1 MRNKEKSGRSSHQT
15 CSVKRSFLRNFVKFT
30 GKHLCQSLFFN
41 KVAGLRPTT
50 LLRKRFWHRCFPVN
64 FAKFLRAPFLQ
75 NSPGQMLLI
84 WVRWVH
90 SFSVNIT
97 LLWDFDIE
105 TVAEKIFRSSH
116 SQMFFKK
123 GVLKNFTKFSGRHLW
138 WSVFLI
144 KFLTKCLKRTRVNT
158 IKGATWKECN
168 KQEGA
173 TWKRTTSKKYN
184 MKRVQ
189 HGKSVT

>member
-1 MRNKEKSGRSSHQT
+1 MRNKEKSGGSSHET

-144 KFLTKCLKRTRVNT
+144 KFLTKCLKSARWT
-158 IKGATWKECN
+158 ECN
-168 KQEGA
+168 KRQHD
-173 TWKRTTSKKYN
+173 KRCN
-184 MKRVQ
+184 MKGVQ
-189 HGKSVT
+189 QTRRCNMKTYNIKKV